1 MIEGGRGSV
10 NTEWLTSC
18 YLEIQRDFALCYRYL
33 HATGTG
39 SLDSKAILLP
49 LLLNCNCLLF
59 RIIFEQSSVVYKM
72 RNCEKEKHVF
82 VILKGC
88 IIQQWFDINCHTK
101 KKYLWSYVKG
111 NNSQCSIRTAG
122 NWYDTVLYDGDEFA
136 CLCRL
141 MCAFHSQTVV
151 ISDVKIIWFR
161 YLSMKYL

>member
-1 MIEGGRGSV
+1 MQLV
-10 NTEWLTSC
+10 QVVW
-18 YLEIQRDFALCYRYL
+18 IQI
-33 HATGTG
+33 
-39 SLDSKAILLP
+39 KAILLP
-49 LLLNCNCLLF
+49 LLLNCLLF
-59 RIIFEQSSVVYKM
+59 RIIFEQSSVFYKM
-72 RNCEKEKHVF
+72 RNCEKKKHVF

-122 NWYDTVLYDGDEFA
+122 NWYDTVLYVGDEFA
-136 CLCRL
+136 CVCRL